1 MLTACL
7 CWRFLHRSDNVWLFY
22 NGKSMIVLSSSV
34 CSCSCCCCRCHV
46 YIGRKKNGSCMYVPV
61 HCVHSNNNTSNGSL
75 VHVWLCANFGG
86 FTEYAHFHQTLFK
99 HISCFCP
106 SENTP
111 SHIIFVVRALVSTLI
126 HIDTA
131 HTHAHAHQ
139 VLIRFRLYLSQR
151 AWMGCFMLLLFF
163 FYSIPFVIVMSA
175 INVDSYPKS
184 IMTYTSIEF
193 ICSHSIRDWIKCNLW
208 ENCTAKF

>member
-1 MLTACL
+1 MSDCFTTANL
-7 CWRFLHRSDNVWLFY
+7 WLFWARVFAAVAAAAAVVMCIS
-22 NGKSMIVLSSSV
+22 GE
-34 CSCSCCCCRCHV
+34 
-46 YIGRKKNGSCMYVPV
+46 KNGSCMYVAV

-163 FYSIPFVIVMSA
+163 FTRFRLLSS
-175 INVDSYPKS
+175 
-184 IMTYTSIEF
+184 
-193 ICSHSIRDWIKCNLW
+193 CRQ
-208 ENCTAKF
+208 